1 MTKAGESII
10 RGAQESLDIARQ
22 EKWDLR
28 FLEFAELTAKS
39 SKDPSTKCGA
49 VIVRP
54 DRSVCA
60 TGYNGFPR
68 GMEDTKGRYF
78 FRENKLSRVIH
89 CEMNAL
95 MSSNDHSVKG
105 YTLYTWPFLSCDRC
119 AVHMIQAGIVRAVA
133 PQLEILGRPADW
145 ILNWQRTLAIT
156 RDYYQECGV
165 EVKEF
170 EPGCK
175 K

>member
-1 MTKAGESII
+1 MGDTIIAGAKE
-10 RGAQESLDIARQ
+10 ALEIARQ
-22 EKWDLR
+22 EKWDRR
-28 FLEFAELTAKS
+28 FLEFAELVAQA

-68 GMEDTKGRYF
+68 LMKDRKGTYEDKSAK
-78 FRENKLSRVIH
+78 NSRVIH

-95 MSSNDHSVKG
+95 MSSNDHSVAG

-133 PQLEILGRPADW
+133 PKLNADEKSQEWRDKWVRTLEIS
-145 ILNWQRTLAIT
+145 
-156 RDYYQECGV
+156 RDYYDECGV
-165 EVKEF
+165 EVMEYV
-170 EPGCK
+170 
-175 K
+175 

>member
-1 MTKAGESII
+1 MTPELQQKI
-10 RGAQESLDIARQ
+10 RARQ
-22 EKWDLR
+22 DKWDLR
-28 FLEFAELTAKS
+28 FLELARLTS
-39 SKDPSTKCGA
+39 SWSKDPSTKFGA

-54 DRSVCA
+54 DLSICA

-68 GMEDTKGRYF
+68 RMNDNKKSYENRED
-78 FRENKLSRVIH
+78 KLSRVIH

-95 MSSNDHSVKG
+95 ISSNDHSVKG

-119 AVHMIQAGIVRAVA
+119 AVHMIQAGIARAVA

-145 ILNWQRTLAIT
+145 IINWQRTLEIT
-156 RDYYQECGV
+156 MDYYQECGV